1 MHGFLFSPFL
11 YQQQSRACSAFF
23 PLEFCN
29 PCFFFFQRLDK
40 SSGVVLNKSAFG
52 FYGVFFRWNFATTVF
67 FFSSGLTNPADFDFL
82 LRLCSIKY
90 PVVLVQS
97 SGFSLL
103 PNNPL
108 DFSNHWICDIRWI
121 SPKSSGFVGKK
132 KKPNALYKISRVDLV
147 RSSGFSILPNNP
159 LDFSNH
165 WIQWFCRKKKKVE
178 RAPRYKFPV
187 SSVLKHK
194 ISRLL

>member
-1 MHGFLFSPFL
+1 M
-11 YQQQSRACSAFF
+11 
-23 PLEFCN
+23 E
-29 PCFFFFQRLDK
+29 
-40 SSGVVLNKSAFG
+40 SSCKSAFG

-97 SGFSLL
+97 SGFSMV

-108 DFSNHWICDIRWI
+108 DLSNHWICEIRWI

-132 KKPNALYKISRVDLV
+132 KAGGLRLV
-147 RSSGFSILPNNP
+147 SPTKHIMFFFPHRSSSDPAAAAWQRIK
-159 LDFSNH
+159 
-165 WIQWFCRKKKKVE
+165 Q
-178 RAPRYKFPV
+178 
-187 SSVLKHK
+187 
-194 ISRLL
+194 RLLNQPAGSY